1 MKKKIAILLAF
12 VMVVGLLLVGINK
25 KAYAREAQM
34 YITVPEEI
42 KKEQE
47 IKVKVVL
54 DSDVDLY
61 SVDAYIDYDDELLE
75 FVPENDVITGADGVL
90 EIKDVFGEET
100 KQKEY
105 EITFR
110 TLDVGDAYVNLT
122 EVYLIDYADLD
133 YITVTPSDYSF
144 HISVNETVAED
155 ARLSDL
161 LVAPGDLLTA
171 FDPNVLEYEMH
182 VGMDVDTVGVSAF
195 AANEDSVVDLEMPD
209 AIVEGENVIKITVTA
224 LSGNVNIYTI
234 RVIKA
239 QWPEETETVTEEPQT
254 EEVTVDTSVTEITT
268 EEITDE
274 VTDEVTVEENTL
286 PETDTEVSGVQ
297 PIE

>member
-274 VTDEVTVEENTL
+274 VTVEENTL

>member
-34 YITVPEEI
+34 YIAVPEEI

-90 EIKDVFGEET
+90 EVKDVFGEET

-161 LVAPGDLLTA
+161 IVAPGDLLTA

-209 AIVEGENVIKITVTA
+209 TIVEGENVIKITVTA

-254 EEVTVDTSVTEITT
+254 EEVTVDTPVTEITT

-274 VTDEVTVEENTL
+274 VTVEENTL
-286 PETDTEVSGVQ
+286 PEADTEFSGAQ

>member
-274 VTDEVTVEENTL
+274 VTVEENTL
-286 PETDTEVSGVQ
+286 LETDTEVSGVQ

>member
-34 YITVPEEI
+34 YIAVPEEI

-90 EIKDVFGEET
+90 EVKDVFGEET

-161 LVAPGDLLTA
+161 IVAPGDLFTA

-209 AIVEGENVIKITVTA
+209 TIVEGENVIKITVTA

-239 QWPEETETVTEEPQT
+239 QWSEETETVTEEPQT
-254 EEVTVDTSVTEITT
+254 EEVTVDTPVTEITT

-274 VTDEVTVEENTL
+274 VTVEENTL
-286 PETDTEVSGVQ
+286 PEADTEVSGAQ

>member
-34 YITVPEEI
+34 YIAVPEEI

-209 AIVEGENVIKITVTA
+209 TIVEGENVIKITVTA

-254 EEVTVDTSVTEITT
+254 EEVTVDTPVTEITT

-274 VTDEVTVEENTL
+274 VTVEENTL
-286 PETDTEVSGVQ
+286 PEADTEVSGAQ

>member
-34 YITVPEEI
+34 YIAVPEEI

-90 EIKDVFGEET
+90 EVKDVFGEET

-161 LVAPGDLLTA
+161 LVAPGDLLTS

-209 AIVEGENVIKITVTA
+209 TIVEGENVIKITVTA

-254 EEVTVDTSVTEITT
+254 EEVTVDTPVTEITT

-274 VTDEVTVEENTL
+274 VTVEENTL
-286 PETDTEVSGVQ
+286 PEADTEVSGAQ